1 MVSKKTTIWISVELR
16 ERLKQLGK
24 KGETYEDIIR
34 RLLDTYEK
42 TQEPVCG
49 SKESGAII

>member
-24 KGETYEDIIR
+24 KGDTYEDILN
-34 RLLDTYEK
+34 RLLEHYEK
-42 TQEPVCG
+42 
-49 SKESGAII
+49 SNKN